1 MTEQDN
7 IELVQ
12 HFYDDVWNDRD
23 HAVLKKIFAEDVETV
38 SSAADPEGM
47 PEGLAGLE
55 ALIGMYHGAF
65 SDARIEVEEI
75 FASGPWVTVL
85 WTGRGTHDGE
95 FVGIP
100 PTGNEVEVTGID
112 VHRVEDG
119 RIVESRSEFD
129 ALGFM
134 VQLGQMEPFAL

>member
-12 HFYDDVWNDRD
+12 HFYDDVWNGRD
-23 HAVLKKIFAEDVETV
+23 LAVLKKIFAEDVETG

-55 ALIGMYHGAF
+55 ALVGMYQGSF

-75 FASGPWVTVL
+75 FATGPWVTVL

-100 PTGNEVEVTGID
+100 ATGNEVEVSGID

-119 RIVESRSEFD
+119 LIVESRSEFD
-129 ALGFM
+129 QLGFM
-134 VQLGQMEPFAL
+134 VQLGQMEPFGL